1 MQHHATCMQFAKQFM
16 TNRALRLLYDTMKT
30 TGEVFKEIGVTCLHK
45 PAIIFLRQEFSSLAL
60 AGKLDLS
67 LEEEIFKGIVHRSD
81 DRKDTFIMVKEMI
94 MHCIAED
101 IDFSTSAML
110 GEYANK
116 MEGCCSTF
124 FECLIQASMIKI
136 VFAKVTPSERT
147 EEMAVHALSVDMD
160 VIMKEPDW
168 AEVVHEMKKA
178 MREQWLQY
186 DRVPGCENPLF
197 DAWNITPISY
207 DDMTEMVEHCIVQS
221 SPKIAIPGII
231 LPRKLR
237 QVLFPA
243 TS

>member
-1 MQHHATCMQFAKQFM
+1 M
-16 TNRALRLLYDTMKT
+16 
-30 TGEVFKEIGVTCLHK
+30 
-45 PAIIFLRQEFSSLAL
+45 
-60 AGKLDLS
+60 
-67 LEEEIFKGIVHRSD
+67 
-81 DRKDTFIMVKEMI
+81 
-94 MHCIAED
+94 
-101 IDFSTSAML
+101 SAML
-110 GEYANK
+110 GEYAIK
-116 MEGCCSTF
+116 MEGCCSAF

-147 EEMAVHALSVDMD
+147 EELAVHALSVDMD

-207 DDMTEMVEHCIVQS
+207 NDMTEMVEHCIVQS